1 MGTVS
6 KKEIALLLLAFLL
19 PFTLAGQA
27 VEPGESP
34 SMLFRGRIA
43 TKYTSGF
50 NGTPYWDTLSFRK
63 GTVYYNACLYED
75 VEVRIDACED
85 KLLVRKDRNF
95 AAIAPDPRQV
105 AWFTRENELFV
116 NLEYA
121 GFRSPARFMQLVS
134 DSDTPVFKLV
144 QKKYRSVPGNH
155 NGPAYIGYTD
165 PEYDE
170 KLITFYEMV
179 TSFWMLDK
187 GTLVRLRPRKAKRI
201 LASATENGAFS
212 KTIPSWH
219 PVEGTGAELVAP
231 SVRRSGTKVRESLPA
246 GYFEMHS
253 DAATLTETID
263 ARYKN
268 KIYRIGIAGA
278 ATSAKIEGVIT
289 DDEAVPLAG
298 VLIVDDG
305 SGTYTRSDK
314 NGRYCLTIPVGET
327 VLSFNDPDKEEQ
339 KLSVIL
345 CGDGVLNVQLH
356 DRSTL
361 LDAASISAESMRQH
375 RTSDIGM
382 ASINSR
388 LISKIPTAF
397 GEGDVLKVVLALPG
411 VQTVGEAS
419 AGFNVRGGSTDQNLI
434 LFNGN
439 TIYYPTHFFGINSVF
454 SPDMTDGVELHKGGG
469 PASVG
474 GRVSSVLDVGVR
486 EGSAKGFRGSLG
498 LGLLTSRLNLE
509 GPLGHKTTINT
520 GFRTSYSDWLLG
532 MIPTSSEFSGGS
544 ASFYDGTIVITRKPN
559 KNTTLQAFGYLSS
572 DGFSFGADTTFRY
585 GNANASLH
593 WTKESGSWTA
603 KTSIGLDHYNNEME
617 EEQNAAEAY
626 TLKTSVDQMF
636 ARLNLKHPLSASHT
650 LNAGAELLY
659 YKLDGGHRRPLGE
672 ESIVI
677 SKDLPT
683 ETALQPSL
691 YFSDSWNPDPSYS
704 IDAGLRL
711 SSFSQG
717 KSFYAYPELRLSGR
731 YSFTPV
737 LSVKAGLNST
747 AQYIHLIS
755 NSSSISPVN
764 TWKLSNAKIRPTIGY
779 QASTGIYWT
788 VFGGKVDLSAE
799 TYYKQVRDH
808 LDYAYSAILVMNEN
822 LADDLVRVAGRSYGV
837 ELMARKSVG
846 KLNGWVSYTWSRSFL
861 RDTQNTGLMAI
872 NGGRWYN
879 APSDK
884 PHDFKFIGNYA
895 FTKRYSFSLNI
906 DYSTGRPVTFPV
918 GYYIYANGARLA
930 YSLRNAYRIPDYF
943 RMDVAFN
950 IDPGHYLKALAHAS
964 FTVGCYNVTGRKNA
978 YSVFYDTKDGSSL
991 NAYKLSVFATPVPY
1005 INLNIIF

>member
-1 MGTVS
+1 MRFRL
-6 KKEIALLLLAFLL
+6 IFFALLLPLCVSAQVNEG
-19 PFTLAGQA
+19 TDM
-27 VEPGESP
+27 P
-34 SMLFRGRIA
+34 SMLFRGRHS
-43 TKYTSGF
+43 TRYLSGF

-75 VEVRIDACED
+75 VEVRVDACED
-85 KLLVRKDRNF
+85 QLNVRQDKSY
-95 AAIAPDPRQV
+95 ASITPDPRQV
-105 AWFTRENELFV
+105 AWFTRDSELFV
-116 NLEYA
+116 NMEYLGLA
-121 GFRSPARFMQLVS
+121 SPARFMLLVC
-134 DSDTPVFKLV
+134 DCDTPVFKLV
-144 QKKYRSVPGNH
+144 QKKFRSVPGNH
-155 NGPAYIGYTD
+155 NGDTYIGYTD
-165 PEYDE
+165 PAYNE
-170 KLITFYEMV
+170 KLISFYEIT
-179 TSFWMLDK
+179 TSFWMLEK
-187 GTLVRLRPRKAKRI
+187 GNLVRLRARKARKI
-201 LASATENGAFS
+201 IASSRANGAFS
-212 KTIPSWH
+212 RAIPAWH

-231 SVRRSGTKVRESLPA
+231 SVKRSGVKVKESLPL
-246 GYFEMHS
+246 GYFEAQA
-253 DAATLTETID
+253 DAGTLTETID
-263 ARYKN
+263 AKYKN
-268 KIYRIGIAGA
+268 KVYRIGIVGT
-278 ATSAKIEGVIT
+278 ATSAKIDGLIS
-289 DDEAVPLAG
+289 DDESVPLPG
-298 VLIVDDG
+298 VLIVDSG

-314 NGRYCLTIPVGET
+314 NGRYHITIPVGET
-327 VLSFNDPDKEEQ
+327 VLTFSDPDKEEQ
-339 KLSVIL
+339 KLSIIL
-345 CGDGVLNVQLH
+345 CGDGILNVQLH

-375 RTSDIGM
+375 RTSDIGI

-388 LISKIPTAF
+388 LIAKIPTAF
-397 GEGDVLKVVLALPG
+397 GEGDVLKVILALPG

-498 LGLLTSRLNLE
+498 LGVLTSRLNLE

-532 MIPTSSEFSGGS
+532 LVPTSSEFSGGS
-544 ASFYDGTIVITRKPN
+544 ANFYDGTIVLTRRPD
-559 KNTTLQAFGYLSS
+559 KNNTLQAFAYLSS
-572 DGFSFGADTTFRY
+572 DSFSFGADTTFRY

-603 KTSIGLDHYNNEME
+603 KTSIGLDHYSSEME
-617 EEQNAAEAY
+617 EEQNATEAY
-626 TLKTSVDQMF
+626 TLETSVDQVF

-650 LNAGAELLY
+650 MNAGAELLY
-659 YKLDGGHRRPLGE
+659 YMLEGGHRLPLGE
-672 ESIVI
+672 ESMVI
-677 SKDLPT
+677 PHSLPR

-691 YFSDSWNPDPSYS
+691 YFSDSWTPDPSYS
-704 IDAGLRL
+704 VDAGLRL
-711 SSFSQG
+711 SSFAQG
-717 KSFYAYPELRLSGR
+717 GTFYAYPELRLSGR

-764 TWKLSNAKIRPTIGY
+764 TWKLSDEKIRPTIGY
-779 QASTGIYWT
+779 QASTGVYWT
-788 VFGGKVDLSAE
+788 VFGGKLDLSAE
-799 TYYKQVRDH
+799 TYYKAVKDH

-822 LADDLVRVAGRSYGV
+822 LADDLVRVAGRAYGV

-846 KLNGWVSYTWSRSFL
+846 QLNGWVSYTWSRSFL

-879 APSDK
+879 SPNDK

-895 FTKRYSFSLNI
+895 FTKRYSLSLNI

-964 FTVGCYNVTGRKNA
+964 FTIGCYNVTGRKNA
-978 YSVFYDTKDGSSL
+978 YSVFYDTMDGKSL
-991 NAYKLSVFATPVPY
+991 RAYKLSIFATPVPY